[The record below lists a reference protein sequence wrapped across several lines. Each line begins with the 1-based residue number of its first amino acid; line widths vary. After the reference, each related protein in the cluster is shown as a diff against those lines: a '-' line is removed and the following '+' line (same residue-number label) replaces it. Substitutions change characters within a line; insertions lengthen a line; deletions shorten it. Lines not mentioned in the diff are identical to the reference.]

1 MELTSRI
8 QRQKVDYTI
17 VSPLSGKGL
26 FRFLISIELF
36 SFMLF
41 LAALIFYRVQEP
53 EIFIQ
58 STVAVINALG
68 RINAIVLL
76 SSALFMFSA
85 LYFFKKQKVGK
96 GINYLFVTL
105 FIGSSFLIMKWF
117 DFNENLNVAV
127 GLEEQLFFLF
137 YWFLA
142 GFHFLHV
149 IVGLVIYLI
158 KNS

>member
-8 QRQKVDYTI
+8 QGQKVDYKV
-17 VSPLSGKGL
+17 VSPISGKLL
-26 FRFLISIELF
+26 FQVLITIEIFSFVLF
-36 SFMLF
+36 SS
-41 LAALIFYRVQEP
+41 ALIYYRIQEP
-53 EIFIQ
+53 EFFAQ
-58 STVAVINALG
+58 SAIALITALG
-68 RINAIVLL
+68 GINAIILF

-85 LYFFKKQKVGK
+85 LYYFKKQQVGK
-96 GINYLFVTL
+96 GINYLLITL
-105 FIGSSFLIMKWF
+105 FIGSSFLIIKWF
-117 DFNENLNVAV
+117 DINESLNVAA

-149 IVGLVIYLI
+149 VVGLIIYLI